1 MNRMKLTDAVT
12 VGSAMS
18 AEDFAEAA
26 ADGFKSIINNRADT
40 DNNLI
45 VTPVEEAALA
55 VQHGLEY
62 RHIPMTSG
70 TISVKAAAEFAK
82 ALDELP
88 KPILAHCSGAARSA
102 TLWVLSQAPSELEVE
117 EILKTVA
124 SAGFDLAHQTPLL
137 RGLKEDARRQEK

>member
-12 VGSAMS
+12 AGSAMS

-26 ADGFKSIINNRADT
+26 ADGFKSIINNRAET
-40 DNNLI
+40 DNNLLI
-45 VTPVEEAALA
+45 TPVQEAALA
-55 VQHGLEY
+55 AQHGLEY

-88 KPILAHCSGAARSA
+88 KPVLAHCGGAARSA
-102 TLWVLSQAPSELEVE
+102 TLWALSQAPSDLEVQ
-117 EILKTVA
+117 EILATTA
-124 SAGFDLAHQTPLL
+124 GAGFDFSHLTPLL
-137 RGLKEDARRQEK
+137 RGLKEDARREEK

>member
-12 VGSAMS
+12 AGSAMS

-26 ADGFKSIINNRADT
+26 ADGFKSIINNRAET
-40 DNNLI
+40 DNNLLI
-45 VTPVEEAALA
+45 TPVQEATLA
-55 VQHGLEY
+55 AQHGLEY

-88 KPILAHCSGAARSA
+88 KPVLAHCGGAARSA
-102 TLWVLSQAPSELEVE
+102 TLWALSQAPSDLEVQ
-117 EILKTVA
+117 EILATTA
-124 SAGFDLAHQTPLL
+124 GAGFDFSHLTPLL
-137 RGLKEDARRQEK
+137 RGLKEDSRREEK

>member
-12 VGSAMS
+12 AGSAMS

-26 ADGFKSIINNRADT
+26 ADGFKSIINNRAGT
-40 DNNLI
+40 DNNLLI
-45 VTPVEEAALA
+45 TPVQEAALA
-55 VQHGLEY
+55 AQHGLEY

-88 KPILAHCSGAARSA
+88 KPVLAHCGGAARSA
-102 TLWVLSQAPSELEVE
+102 TLWALSQAPSDLEVQ
-117 EILKTVA
+117 EILATTA
-124 SAGFDLAHQTPLL
+124 GAGFDFSHLTPLL
-137 RGLKEDARRQEK
+137 RGLKEDSRREEK